1 MARPPG
7 PITEVINQY
16 LRDHGI
22 KVADIKL
29 EKIDKIA
36 KAIARFSVRSGKQFG
51 LKDIRRKLGLMRSH
65 AIQKNKTASVSK
77 IASTP
82 SPVVDAPKKATP
94 APPVGAY
101 LGPQVTIPLLSNYT
115 AAEIYVTAERIHQV
129 AAERARAILD
139 AAAEQLRNAGCDFKL
154 EQTEGDPAETIANR
168 ATELDCESITM
179 GTHGLSSFGILFM
192 GSVAQRVVH
201 YATVPVTLVK

>member
-1 MARPPG
+1 MRRILVAIDGSETALRALDFAVQQARC
-7 PITEVINQY
+7 
-16 LRDHGI
+16 
-22 KVADIKL
+22 
-29 EKIDKIA
+29 
-36 KAIARFSVRSGKQFG
+36 
-51 LKDIRRKLGLMRSH
+51 
-65 AIQKNKTASVSK
+65 
-77 IASTP
+77 
-82 SPVVDAPKKATP
+82 
-94 APPVGAY
+94 APPAE
-101 LGPQVTIPLLSNYT
+101 LQVLNVQPLLSNYT

-179 GTHGLSSFGILFM
+179 GTHGLTSLGILFL
-192 GSVAQRVVH
+192 GSVAQKVVH

>member
-1 MARPPG
+1 MRRILVAIDGSETALRALDFAVRQARCAP
-7 PITEVINQY
+7 
-16 LRDHGI
+16 
-22 KVADIKL
+22 
-29 EKIDKIA
+29 
-36 KAIARFSVRSGKQFG
+36 
-51 LKDIRRKLGLMRSH
+51 
-65 AIQKNKTASVSK
+65 TAELHVLNVQP
-77 IASTP
+77 T
-82 SPVVDAPKKATP
+82 
-94 APPVGAY
+94 
-101 LGPQVTIPLLSNYT
+101 LSNYT

-129 AAERARAILD
+129 AAERAHAILE
-139 AAAEQLRNAGCDFKL
+139 AAAERLQTAGSSFKL

>member
-1 MARPPG
+1 MRRILVAIDGSETALRAIDFAIKQARCAP
-7 PITEVINQY
+7 
-16 LRDHGI
+16 
-22 KVADIKL
+22 
-29 EKIDKIA
+29 
-36 KAIARFSVRSGKQFG
+36 
-51 LKDIRRKLGLMRSH
+51 
-65 AIQKNKTASVSK
+65 TAELHVLNVQP
-77 IASTP
+77 T
-82 SPVVDAPKKATP
+82 
-94 APPVGAY
+94 
-101 LGPQVTIPLLSNYT
+101 LSNYT

-139 AAAEQLRNAGCDFKL
+139 AAAGHLKDAGCSFKL

-168 ATELDCESITM
+168 AMELDCESITM

>member
-1 MARPPG
+1 MRRILVAIDGSETALRALDFAVQQARC
-7 PITEVINQY
+7 
-16 LRDHGI
+16 
-22 KVADIKL
+22 
-29 EKIDKIA
+29 
-36 KAIARFSVRSGKQFG
+36 
-51 LKDIRRKLGLMRSH
+51 
-65 AIQKNKTASVSK
+65 
-77 IASTP
+77 
-82 SPVVDAPKKATP
+82 
-94 APPVGAY
+94 APPAE
-101 LGPQVTIPLLSNYT
+101 LQVLNVQPLLSNYT

-201 YATVPVTLVK
+201 YATVPGTLVK